1 MSAEELKEKSRVID
15 TKSAV
20 LLEEVSA
27 RKALALERARMS
39 ASEKAAEKLPVW
51 CVMAVTTC
59 VVLFLFATMY
69 VPGENVAVLASLI
82 TMVVSSFTG
91 VLRSITDGT
100 NGGKAKENGNGRPKG
115 DDSAKDE

>member
-51 CVMAVTTC
+51 CVLAVTTC
-59 VVLFLFATMY
+59 VVLFLFATMF

-91 VLRSITDGT
+91 VLRRITDGT
-100 NGGKAKENGNGRPKG
+100 NGGRAKDNGNGKPKG
-115 DDSAKDE
+115 DSSAKDE

>member
-1 MSAEELKEKSRVID
+1 MSAKELEEKSRVID

-20 LLEEVSA
+20 LLEEVAA
-27 RKALALERARMS
+27 RKALALQRAKMS

-51 CVMAVTTC
+51 CVLAVTTC
-59 VVLFLFATMY
+59 VVLFLFATMV

-100 NGGKAKENGNGRPKG
+100 NGGKSKDNSSDGGSGAKPPK
-115 DDSAKDE
+115 AE